1 MLIYDF
7 CTARLTL
14 APGFRIVVSVKL
26 LKGHTRRVGN
36 TFYYRFAF
44 TSRFPYTGERAGETR
59 ADQVTRS
66 K

>member
-1 MLIYDF
+1 
-7 CTARLTL
+7 
-14 APGFRIVVSVKL
+14 VVSVKL

-59 ADQVTRS
+59 ADHVTPS
-66 K
+66 N